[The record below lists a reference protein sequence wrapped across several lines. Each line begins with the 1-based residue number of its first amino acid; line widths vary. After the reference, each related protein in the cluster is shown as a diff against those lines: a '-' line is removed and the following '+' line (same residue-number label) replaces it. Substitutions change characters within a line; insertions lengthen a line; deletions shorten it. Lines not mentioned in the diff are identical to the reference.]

1 MRGKAS
7 SPCHSTLSLTVN
19 LCLRTLI
26 ESVELVLVC
35 SAQPPPLSHQHPVS
49 PVCENMLKKFWSTL
63 FYHVLPLLIK
73 TREINST
80 RGLERLRQFGPLLSL
95 ASKTIL
101 VTSGV
106 PRHDSGQVV
115 GGESVR
121 SVVHDAADVVAVRR
135 EALVPSHTH
144 SSQSASLRHKSY
156 LAKLSSIPLLMFSQ
170 RMLT

>member
-1 MRGKAS
+1 MPEELGVMRGEAS
-7 SPCHSTLSLTVN
+7 SPRHSTLSLTVS

-35 SAQPPPLSHQHPVS
+35 SAQRPPLSHQHPVS
-49 PVCENMLKKFWSTL
+49 PVCGNILKKFWSTL

-80 RGLERLRQFGPLLSL
+80 RGLERLRQFGSLPIL
-95 ASKTIL
+95 ASITLL

-106 PRHDSGQVV
+106 PRHNSGEVV
-115 GGESVR
+115 GGEGVG

-135 EALVPSHTH
+135 EALVPSHRDSF
-144 SSQSASLRHKSY
+144 SS
-156 LAKLSSIPLLMFSQ
+156 
-170 RMLT
+170 